1 MLSVR
6 EIPLPDDARRVLEG
20 LIAAAPAPAAGFWSR
35 LKSAAALDRKF
46 HAERAAQA
54 RVALALGRCEE
65 VEVRHDTAP
74 ALSEHEH
81 GIFLF
86 VPVDAGTTLLLDVC
100 SVADDAR
107 WALHQAGQLLRQHWR
122 WLRFTGLDG
131 PWCFVAKGAPVTP
144 RDLGEF
150 HGTALE
156 HRLTE
161 ETTWLG
167 DDALLPLSM
176 AEIERLARQH
186 AAAA

>member
-1 MLSVR
+1 
-6 EIPLPDDARRVLEG
+6 
-20 LIAAAPAPAAGFWSR
+20 
-35 LKSAAALDRKF
+35 
-46 HAERAAQA
+46 
-54 RVALALGRCEE
+54 
-65 VEVRHDTAP
+65 
-74 ALSEHEH
+74 
-81 GIFLF
+81 
-86 VPVDAGTTLLLDVC
+86 VDAGTTLLLDVC
-100 SVADDAR
+100 SVAEDAR
-107 WALHQAGQLLRQHWR
+107 WALHQAGQLLRQRWR
-122 WLRFTGLDG
+122 WLRFKGLEG
-131 PWCFVAKGAPVTP
+131 PWCFVAEGAPVTP